1 MIMESSEGPG
11 SREHFRAG
19 YVALLGRPNV
29 GKSTLLNAL
38 VGQKVSITA
47 RKPQTTRFQILGIHT
62 ETDRQV
68 VYIDTPGLHASAR
81 KAINRYLN
89 KAASSV
95 LPFADVILL
104 VVEAGRWT
112 EDDDLV
118 METVGQCPAPV
129 VVAVNKIDRLRDREA
144 LIPIL
149 QELAVRLPEA
159 ELVPVSALRRK
170 NLSTL
175 ERLIA
180 QALPEGPPLFPEDQ
194 VTDRGLRFF
203 AAELVREKLFR
214 ELHAELP
221 YSIAVDVE
229 SFEERP
235 HRIDCSVVVWIDK
248 ESQKPIVIGRGGE
261 RLKRV
266 GQAARLEL
274 EAMAGKQVRL
284 EIWVKRKDD
293 WSNDE
298 RALQLF
304 GYTLQ

>member
-1 MIMESSEGPG
+1 MESAEGPQSPRG
-11 SREHFRAG
+11 FRAG

-38 VGQKVSITA
+38 VGQKLSITA
-47 RKPQTTRFQILGIHT
+47 RRPQTTRFQILGIHT
-62 ETDRQV
+62 ETDRQM
-68 VYIDTPGLHASAR
+68 VYIDTPGLHGQAK

-95 LPFADVILL
+95 LPFADVLIM
-104 VVEAGRWT
+104 VIEAGRWT

-118 METVGQCPAPV
+118 LETIGQSPAPLL
-129 VVAVNKIDRLRDREA
+129 VAVNKIDRLESREA
-144 LIPIL
+144 LMPIL
-149 QELAVRLPEA
+149 QDLARRLPRA
-159 ELVPVSALRRK
+159 ELVPVSALKRD
-170 NLSTL
+170 NLQTL
-175 ERLIA
+175 ERLVGE
-180 QALPEGPPLFPEDQ
+180 ALPVSEPLFPEDQ

-214 ELHAELP
+214 ELHKELP

-229 SFEERP
+229 AFEEQLE
-235 HRIDCSVVVWIDK
+235 RIDCSVVVWIDK

-266 GQAARLEL
+266 GQAARRDL
-274 EAMAGKQVRL
+274 EAMAGKKVRL
-284 EIWVKRKDD
+284 EIWVKRKED
-293 WSNDE
+293 WANDE

-304 GYTLQ
+304 GYTLR